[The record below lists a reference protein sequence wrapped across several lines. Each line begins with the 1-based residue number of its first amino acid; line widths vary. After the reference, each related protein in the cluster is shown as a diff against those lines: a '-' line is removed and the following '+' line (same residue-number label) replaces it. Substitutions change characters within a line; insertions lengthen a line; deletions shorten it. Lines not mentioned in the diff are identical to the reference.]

1 MSKEKAARRKAAGP
15 SMDPAAISYG
25 MSPLPGSPA
34 GPGNMNGNPM
44 NVTSFGP
51 QAASMN
57 QGGAQENIYRDG
69 AFNYPQTGADI
80 LNPLMVPRS
89 QVPQNA
95 PVVSRGNNAGI
106 PFGMQQ
112 QPSRD
117 MADPMEGMRL
127 SQQAAVRGLQAVP
140 GMGLTGV
147 SAMQGQMM
155 PGALAA
161 NMPGT
166 SGPPMLPP
174 MTSMNPM
181 TPGATPQKNPKKK
194 GKK

>member
-1 MSKEKAARRKAAGP
+1 MSKEKEARRKAAG
-15 SMDPAAISYG
+15 MDPGAISYG

-44 NVTSFGP
+44 NVTSYGP

-57 QGGAQENIYRDG
+57 PGGMQENIYRDG

-80 LNPLMVPRS
+80 LNPMMVPRS
-89 QVPQNA
+89 QLPQNA
-95 PVVSRGNNAGI
+95 PLAGRGNNSGI
-106 PFGMQQ
+106 PYGMQQ
-112 QPSRD
+112 QPGPQMGD
-117 MADPMEGMRL
+117 MMESMR
-127 SQQAAVRGLQAVP
+127 QGQEAANRGLQASAM
-140 GMGLTGV
+140 GMTGV

-155 PGALAA
+155 PGALAG

-166 SGPPMLPP
+166 SGAPLLPP